1 MLTIPIHPSHLDF
14 STFDHRQAVDIGNC
28 RLYTG
33 YDSANEPS
41 LLFVAGGY
49 HGAWCYSH
57 YLDYFDAAGIGCYA
71 VDLPGHGSLA
81 HTLSPGHGI
90 TILAAEFIA
99 CCRALARPL
108 ILVGHSVGALP
119 TLLAAMETSPAG
131 VVLLAPSPP
140 GNLPGARRLAPIPI
154 DATIAPPAANEISHR
169 FLGALTA
176 DIAPVQER
184 LTPESPSVL
193 NDRYQLRI
201 SIDPA
206 RINCPGLCIE
216 AGLDDHERHP
226 QGQDQAI
233 ARFLGFDYCRLEE
246 QPHCMM
252 YGPQWKES
260 AQHIHA
266 WFRNTY
272 KTSRTH
278 RPTTES
284 IYPIMPDTY

>member
-1 MLTIPIHPSHLDF
+1 MSTTPTQSAHLDF
-14 STFDHRQAVDIGNC
+14 SAFDRRQAVDIANC

-33 YDSANEPS
+33 HDCASAPS

-71 VDLPGHGSLA
+71 VDLPGQGSLA
-81 HTLSPGHGI
+81 HTLSSRHGI
-90 TILAAEFIA
+90 ADLAAGLIA

-108 ILVGHSVGALP
+108 IIVGHSVGALP
-119 TLLAAMETSPAG
+119 ALLAAMEIGPAG

-140 GNLPGARRLAPIPI
+140 GNLPGARPLAPVPV
-154 DATIAPPAANEISHR
+154 DAAKTPPAADEISHR
-169 FLGALTA
+169 FLGSLT
-176 DIAPVQER
+176 DGIASLQER

-201 SIDPA
+201 RIDPA

-233 ARFLGFDYCRLEE
+233 ARFLGFEYRLLTG

-260 AQHIHA
+260 AQLLHA
-266 WFRNTY
+266 WFRNIYPAREHIVT
-272 KTSRTH
+272 
-278 RPTTES
+278 TTEG
-284 IYPIMPDTY
+284 ICPVMPDIY